1 MNTRAFVLLL
11 VGVLAVGG
19 SLGGAFVGGIALG
32 KSQGDETAAQST
44 LPAQS
49 SFSPNQPPS
58 GQLSQDQID
67 QFRQRLQS
75 GEIDP
80 QDLAQLRQG
89 QLGQGFAGR
98 GGLTGT
104 IEEIEGNTVT
114 VNTAQG
120 PLLATVGEETT
131 IQMFTEGTLA
141 DLQTGLRVNVIGQR
155 GEDGAVEA
163 TSIVVTPEGADG
175 FFGGRQQREQQSP

>member
-67 QFRQRLQS
+67 QFRQ
-75 GEIDP
+75 
-80 QDLAQLRQG
+80 G

-120 PLLATVGEETT
+120 PLQATVGEETT

-141 DLQTGLRVNVIGQR
+141 DLQTGLRVTVIGQR